1 MGNDII
7 VKMPEPSTYGA
18 VELKKYIKKYT
29 IRGFIYTVVGL
40 LAILLLL
47 FVFNKVTEKKTV
59 KLAAAPISKIQIS
72 APPPDATQEVEEV
85 NTEVP
90 QEVVEFATIAKAGN
104 PVPVPDAEVADLKEF
119 ASFDQL
125 SESLSRE
132 TGTIVD
138 LNALPTNVEF
148 DAKPKAVEVKHEE
161 VIPVPDMDEFVALEQ
176 EPSFDSKDL
185 ARNIV
190 YPDVARR
197 AGIEGRVLVSV
208 WVDKTGRAK
217 KVVVRE
223 TTSNTLNNAAV
234 EAVKKTTFTPG
245 IQNKTPVACWVLI
258 PVVFKL
264 K

>member
-18 VELKKYIKKYT
+18 VELKQYIKKYT

-138 LNALPTNVEF
+138 LNALPSNVEF
-148 DAKPKAVEVKHEE
+148 DSKPKAVEVKQEE
-161 VIPVPDMDEFVALEQ
+161 VIPDMDEFVALEQ

-245 IQNKTPVACWVLI
+245 IQNKTPVSCWLLI